1 MKALRN
7 YRFVLANIP
16 NSMLETGE
24 IRIGNEE
31 VTGERINL
39 TRMQKDERNE
49 LLKRFNI
56 PN

>member
-7 YRFVLANIP
+7 YRFVLTNIP
-16 NSMLETGE
+16 NSILETGE